1 MKLIPK
7 LLVTL
12 LALLTLAFC
21 VRAQTTLRVAA
32 AADLQF
38 AMNDLAGQYEK
49 QTGTK
54 IVVTYGSSG
63 NFHAQIANGAP
74 FDLFFSAD
82 AMYAEQL
89 AKAAVADARSLT
101 VYAQGHLVLWAPA
114 GSNWH
119 LRERGFA
126 ALKDAHVQKIAIA
139 NPEHAPY
146 GRAAVAALQQAGLYD
161 ELKPKLVMGE
171 NISQTAQFAQ
181 SGSAQI
187 GIIALSLTFAP
198 SMNGG
203 ELWEIPAK
211 YYPPILQDAVVIN
224 SSQNKAAAQ
233 AFLNFVKSGQGRN
246 ILAKYGFTA
255 PESNTQP

>member
-7 LLVTL
+7 LLVTC
-12 LALLTLAFC
+12 LALLLLSCC
-21 VRAQTTLRVAA
+21 VRAQTLRVAA

-49 QTGTK
+49 QTGMK

-63 NFHAQIANGAP
+63 NFHAQIGNGAP
-74 FDLFFSAD
+74 FDLFFSAN
-82 AMYAEQL
+82 AMYPEQL
-89 AKAAVADARSLT
+89 VKAGVADAKSLT
-101 VYAQGHLVLWAPA
+101 VYTQGHLVLWAPA

-119 LRERGFA
+119 LRERGFE
-126 ALKDAHVQKIAIA
+126 ALKDPHVQKIAIA

-146 GRAAVAALQQAGLYD
+146 GRAAVAALQKAGLYD
-161 ELKPKLVMGE
+161 EIKPKLVLGE
-171 NISQTAQFAQ
+171 NISQAAQFAQ

-203 ELWEIPAK
+203 EEWEIPAK
-211 YYPPILQDAVVIN
+211 YYPPILQDAVIIN

-233 AFLNFVKSGQGRN
+233 TFLDFVKGEKGRN

-255 PESNTQP
+255 PQSNTQP